1 MDPES
6 TRHDLRDE
14 LESALHVLLYTSVRY
29 RASYL
34 PEEDC
39 EDLKTVFI
47 RHFDSRSA
55 TVQGRTSG
63 GRGKYDFFQPTGPA
77 ALSQEGLEKFLNEP
91 HASLIETL
99 RRLFVPLYSTE
110 RQLKLFSSMDQSRD
124 SALEVLKTSNRFI
137 EIIEEHLEMDGWTE
151 NDVSDELRGCDKFF
165 TEARG
170 LIFAARR
177 SSLLRANIKRASGS
191 AGVAN
196 ATPAS
201 LPSMAESNGED

>member
-1 MDPES
+1 MDPDS
-6 TRHDLRDE
+6 TRHELRDE

-29 RASYL
+29 RASHL
-34 PEEDC
+34 PVEDC
-39 EDLKTVFI
+39 EDLKIVFI

-63 GRGKYDFFQPTGPA
+63 GRGKCDFFQLSGPA
-77 ALSQEGLEKFLNEP
+77 ALSQSGLKMFLNTP
-91 HASLIETL
+91 LASLIETL
-99 RRLFVPLYSTE
+99 RRLFVPLYSLPDML
-110 RQLKLFSSMDQSRD
+110 QLVPTIEQSRD
-124 SALEVLKTSNRFI
+124 VALEVLKTSDRFI

-151 NDVSDELRGCDKFF
+151 NDVSDELRGCDQFF